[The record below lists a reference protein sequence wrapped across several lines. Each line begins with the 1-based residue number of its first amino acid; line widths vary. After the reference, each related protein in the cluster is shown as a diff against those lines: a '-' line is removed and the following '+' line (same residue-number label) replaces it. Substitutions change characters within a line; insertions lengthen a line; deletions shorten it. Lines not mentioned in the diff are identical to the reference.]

1 MKMWVLAFIILLAG
15 FTNAQGKILLILI
28 GQSFLMLLEG
38 GGSSESDVKKEL
50 GKVKKYETS
59 SSIFSSRNGRLKK
72 SVG

>member
-38 GGSSESDVKKEL
+38 GGSSESDV
-50 GKVKKYETS
+50 
-59 SSIFSSRNGRLKK
+59 
-72 SVG
+72 